1 MLAFA
6 AIGGLGLL
14 LLVISMTLG
23 EVFDLLDGVL
33 SGTALGAGA
42 TLFGAGG
49 VIVLLSD
56 GPFWLAYTLGAVL
69 GLLGIFA
76 MWLLTRKMA
85 SISDEQPHEVLGLQ
99 GIATTDIN
107 RIIGKVQLSHPY
119 EINQRLAVTEKTID
133 QGTPVTVV
141 AVIGERVKVAPT
153 SEMDGA

>member
-23 EVFDLLDGVL
+23 EIFDLLDGLL

-56 GPFWLAYTLGAVL
+56 GPLWLAYTLGVVF
-69 GLLGIFA
+69 GLLGILA

-107 RIIGKVQLSHPY
+107 NIIGKVQLSHPY

-153 SEMDGA
+153 SELNGA